1 MIASFGKQVVNLAR
15 WVVLC
20 GILVFATNVPVVV
33 GQTVIA
39 KTVAP
44 PAVSAPPL
52 ARVPAEPAAPAA
64 ADAGD
69 TTDAPLVVSGLEIDE
84 RSSTTTFTLALSK
97 SIEAHIFTLADP
109 YRIVIDMPEVAFHVP
124 AGPGQDRKGLIA
136 AVRYGLFAAGRSRV
150 VITTLGPVRVARFE
164 TVEGPTLVALRLQL
178 VPTGVDE
185 FAAQATTRQAA
196 AATLRPTLGPSTP
209 EPARQPAGG
218 KFVIMID
225 PGHGGIDAG
234 AVSAEQA
241 AEKDVVLAVALQL
254 RSALDSKRYDVR
266 MTRVSDT
273 FVSLDKRVALS
284 EAAGAGLFVSL
295 HADAVE
301 DAALARSVRGAT
313 VYTLSERASNDVAR
327 ALADKENAADVD
339 AGLVAVDAA
348 EHGQVNTILAD
359 LAKRETQGFSAQ
371 FQHILV
377 ERMRIANML
386 GRDPSRAAAFR
397 VLRQAQTPTVLIELG
412 FISHPVDAAQMRLV
426 DWQKRTAATIAAA
439 IDAYAAVHSGR

>member
-1 MIASFGKQVVNLAR
+1 MIASFGKQVVNVAR

-20 GILVFATNVPVVV
+20 GIVAFAISVPVVV

-52 ARVPAEPAAPAA
+52 ARVPAEPAAP
-64 ADAGD
+64 DAGD
-69 TTDAPLVVSGLEIDE
+69 PPDAPLVATGLEINE
-84 RSSTTTFTLALSK
+84 RASTTTFTLALSK
-97 SIEAHIFTLADP
+97 PIEAHIFTLADP

-124 AGPGQDRKGLIA
+124 AGTGKDRKGLIA

-164 TVEGPTLVALRLQL
+164 TVPGPTLVALRLEL
-178 VPTGVDE
+178 VPTGVAE
-185 FAAQATTRQAA
+185 FAAQTTTRLAA
-196 AATLRPTLGPSTP
+196 AAAGATLRPTLGPSPP

-234 AVSAEQA
+234 AVSADQA
-241 AEKDVVLAVALQL
+241 AEKDIVLAVALQL

-266 MTRVSDT
+266 MTRTSDT

-327 ALADKENAADVD
+327 ALADKENAADAD

-377 ERMRIANML
+377 ERMRSANML
-386 GRDPSRAAAFR
+386 ARDPSRAAAFR